1 MTIEGTLPNLIRAL
15 NGLTYTPSSN
25 FLGSD
30 SLTVKITNTS
40 DGLSGSSSTALTVQA
55 TPAASPAS
63 FTTSTNTPDTTQTDQ
78 SNNWMGVAPAMEA
91 LNS

>member
-1 MTIEGTLPNLIRAL
+1 MTIEGTLPNLIKAL
-15 NGLTYTPSSN
+15 DGLSYTPVSN

-30 SLTVKITNTS
+30 SLTVKISNS
-40 DGLSGSSSTALTVQA
+40 GDGLSASGSTALTVQA
-55 TPAASPAS
+55 SPAASSELAS
-63 FTTSTNTPDTTQTDQ
+63 TSMPDTIQSDQ